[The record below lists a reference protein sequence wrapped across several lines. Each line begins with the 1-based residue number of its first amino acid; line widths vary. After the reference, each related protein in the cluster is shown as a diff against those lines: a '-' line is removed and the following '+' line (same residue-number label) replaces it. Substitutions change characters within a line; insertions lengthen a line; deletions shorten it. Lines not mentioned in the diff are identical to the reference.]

1 MHVSSYP
8 FRPDA
13 HYRNHTTAIGVPLIY
28 DSAAFETYR
37 PKNLSSRCGALFL
50 NFVLDA
56 QAADAG
62 RP

>member
-13 HYRNHTTAIGVPLIY
+13 HYRNHTGVPLIY